1 MITYASPVS
10 RLHRMQVSARSFF
23 SLTRA
28 TWRETLVLMLVAW
41 LVPFLAHLIPWAGPR
56 PLGVHLLP
64 AFWTAF
70 VAVYLYGAGV
80 GALVA
85 FVVPAVNALT
95 TGLPVSDRVLAMSVE
110 LLAYVAFVALAVRR
124 WPSLRLIAPLAWI
137 PAYAVSL
144 LVQWAVPSFAY
155 ARNPFTHFA
164 ATLTDVWAGLVVLL
178 VINAVLVRLLPK
190 DADWEAE

>member
-1 MITYASPVS
+1 M
-10 RLHRMQVSARSFF
+10 HVSARSFF

-28 TWRETLVLMLVAW
+28 SWRETLVLMAAAW
-41 LVPFLAHLIPWAGPR
+41 LVPVLIHLIPWSGPR

-80 GALVA
+80 GVLVA
-85 FVVPAVNALT
+85 LVVPAVNTLT

-110 LLAYVAFVALAVRR
+110 LIAYVGFAALAVRR
-124 WPSLRLIAPLAWI
+124 WPSLRAIAPFAWL
-137 PAYAVSL
+137 PAYALSL
-144 LVQWAVPSFAY
+144 AVQWAVPAFGY
-155 ARNPFTHFA
+155 TRNPLEHFA
-164 ATLTDVWAGLVVLL
+164 GTLANVWPGLLVLLAINATLVH
-178 VINAVLVRLLPK
+178 LLPK